1 APTNQDRQNERTQS
15 IMAELSPAHRNR
27 TGSLTASAKRTSPV
41 RQKKKQAFNQ
51 SLKARPVR
59 NLPGTQRVAV
69 VIPIPSNI
77 PSNNTQSKKKNKILP
92 SSNSVPNLAMPSRK
106 RTCPYPV
113 DTFESD
119 QQAEIVPRLRK
130 KTRQSG
136 PLLSPAPTSPIP
148 ATQQDPDSSD
158 DELLLRRSTN
168 TKTISKNKPLQL
180 PSPTSSHT
188 EFPVRT
194 RAKTRSLTR
203 RDEQEQAVPSST
215 PVKPRS
221 KKTISQTAPVNRVL
235 IDHSANDNQPTPRTR
250 DRTRQ
255 RPLSPSPSFNRSPE
269 NNKSIAHVQL
279 CGTGSDSDDD
289 QTTPAS
295 TSPIKAKLFTELAVE
310 SQSRKP
316 LRQRHSLSKPSKR
329 TGGDSTRGALCPA
342 GEETDR
348 IQSGRNSRR
357 IATSSVETTRRTLHQ
372 PEGTPE
378 PDNESELLRQI
389 ELMIP
394 HDSPTKSN
402 RNLLFKQKARIIPTQ
417 ENEDSIVSGVDE
429 RCFEVLRAAHLVD
442 KSDQSDDEEE
452 QPSETDDDLVAEELS
467 RQLLANT
474 NRSPRRLSS
483 VSPMEISSL
492 STNRIRRITRHTEQP
507 KTVNSPPKPTTT
519 KTKPVSPPKPTT
531 VKKVSSPAKVV
542 LDKDGFESSVALP
555 YLHDLLHH
563 LSGVKHLPIRIPE
576 ATSDALKPNPSQ
588 IFAILDQTPCL
599 VGHEDLE
606 IELRSILFRT
616 VTQQE
621 GNVLLLSGARGSGKT
636 AVVSRSISLLS
647 RPQICGTDSFITIKL
662 NGLIHNSDKVA
673 LKEMCRQL
681 FSSLA
686 SSKDTEQKRRLDQ
699 VNKELDTRQEDSSDE
714 YEAEEDD
721 DDDVFRGGVRRAT
734 QSSDQ
739 PKFTNYG
746 EVLKNLLDVLEPS
759 SSLSADLD
767 QKNKS
772 NNSKALVIILE
783 EFDLFSD
790 LDRQAFLYC
799 LLDSVQGNKR
809 KNGICVIGT
818 TSVVDCLDKLE
829 KRVKSRCQSRIRY
842 LHSPRTETERLELI
856 KSLLELPVPS
866 SVEPHNSS
874 DQKRKTFVSKWNELL
889 TSFLEDKHTRDWLAS
904 KFMLINDPLVQI
916 LQDLNGM
923 VSMIA
928 YQAKRTGQLKFPL
941 LNPIELFPTRATGA
955 GAGLAK
961 PMTMRST
968 TSISTSL
975 PWWSNALSIA
985 EYSVLI
991 ACKHL
996 TSSHHNGIFN
1006 LEMAWDIYRS
1016 HLKRLSLSLDSDPLS
1031 KTHRTDDTQFRPAV
1045 VRSQVYGRDA
1055 FELAW
1060 ERLQKLELIL
1070 PIETLNSRA
1079 AAMGKKKKASVTLGK
1094 RYELVKLVPFLSQID
1109 SVILGSSSNSNALPK
1124 IGLAHHLIKWAK
1136 NSSD

>member
-1 APTNQDRQNERTQS
+1 
-15 IMAELSPAHRNR
+15 MAELSPAHRNR

-51 SLKARPVR
+51 SIKARPVR

-402 RNLLFKQKARIIPTQ
+402 RNVLFKQKARIIPTQ

-467 RQLLANT
+467 RQLLADT

-492 STNRIRRITRHTEQP
+492 TTNRMRRITRHTEQP

-519 KTKPVSPPKPTT
+519 KTKLASPPKPTT

-542 LDKDGFESSVALP
+542 LDKDGFESSIALP

-576 ATSDALKPNPSQ
+576 ATSDALKPNSSQ

-606 IELRSILFRT
+606 IELRRS
-616 VTQQE
+616 QQE

-647 RPQICGTDSFITIKL
+647 HPQICGTDSFITIKL

-714 YEAEEDD
+714 CEAEEED

-734 QSSDQ
+734 PSSDQ

-759 SSLSADLD
+759 SSLSSDPD

-842 LHSPRTETERLELI
+842 LHSPRTEIERLELI
-856 KSLLELPVPS
+856 NPCSNFQSHLHL
-866 SVEPHNSS
+866 

-928 YQAKRTGQLKFPL
+928 YQAKRTGQLKFPV

-955 GAGLAK
+955 GARLAK

-1016 HLKRLSLSLDSDPLS
+1016 HLKRLSLSVDSDPLS
-1031 KTHRTDDTQFRPAV
+1031 KTHRIDDTQFRPAV

-1055 FELAW
+1055 FEL
-1060 ERLQKLELIL
+1060 
-1070 PIETLNSRA
+1070 SSSD
-1079 AAMGKKKKASVTLGK
+1079 GKKKKASVTLGK

-1109 SVILGSSSNSNALPK
+1109 SVILGSSSHSNALPK
-1124 IGLAHHLIKWAK
+1124 IGLAHHLIK
-1136 NSSD
+1136 SQC

>member
-1 APTNQDRQNERTQS
+1 
-15 IMAELSPAHRNR
+15 MAELSPANRNR

-51 SLKARPVR
+51 SIKARPVR

-69 VIPIPSNI
+69 VIPIPSNR
-77 PSNNTQSKKKNKILP
+77 PRNDTQSKKKNKILP

-136 PLLSPAPTSPIP
+136 PLLSPAPTSPIL
-148 ATQQDPDSSD
+148 ATQQDSDSSD

-203 RDEQEQAVPSST
+203 RDEQEQVVPSST

-250 DRTRQ
+250 GRPRQ

-269 NNKSIAHVQL
+269 NNKSTAHAQL

-289 QTTPAS
+289 QTTPA
-295 TSPIKAKLFTELAVE
+295 PPH
-310 SQSRKP
+310 Q
-316 LRQRHSLSKPSKR
+316 SKPSYSRSLLLSLNRGNHSVKSIVCR
-329 TGGDSTRGALCPA
+329 SPPNGPVGTPRGAPFVPLGKKQTVSSQA
-342 GEETDR
+342 ETR
-348 IQSGRNSRR
+348 AVSP
-357 IATSSVETTRRTLHQ
+357 HQ
-372 PEGTPE
+372 
-378 PDNESELLRQI
+378 
-389 ELMIP
+389 LMIP

-402 RNLLFKQKARIIPTQ
+402 RNVLFKQKARIIPTQ

-467 RQLLANT
+467 RQLLADT

-492 STNRIRRITRHTEQP
+492 TTNRMRRITRHTEQP

-519 KTKPVSPPKPTT
+519 KTKLASPPKPTT

-542 LDKDGFESSVALP
+542 LDKDGFESSIALP

-576 ATSDALKPNPSQ
+576 ANSDALKPNSSQ

-616 VTQQE
+616 VSQQE

-647 RPQICGTDSFITIKL
+647 HPQICGTDSFITIKL

-714 YEAEEDD
+714 CEAEEED

-734 QSSDQ
+734 PSSDQ

-759 SSLSADLD
+759 SSLSSDPD

-842 LHSPRTETERLELI
+842 LHSPRTEIERLELI
-856 KSLLELPVPS
+856 TSLLELPVPS
-866 SVEPHNSS
+866 SVEPHKSL

-928 YQAKRTGQLKFPL
+928 YQAKRTGQLKFPV

-955 GAGLAK
+955 GARLAK

-1016 HLKRLSLSLDSDPLS
+1016 HLKRLSLL
-1031 KTHRTDDTQFRPAV
+1031 
-1045 VRSQVYGRDA
+1045 YGRDA

-1124 IGLAHHLIKWAK
+1124 SVSLIILSIKEIAV
-1136 NSSD
+1136 NSCQEYVYVVHITHDKKQ

>member
-1 APTNQDRQNERTQS
+1 
-15 IMAELSPAHRNR
+15 MAELSPAHRNR

-130 KTRQSG
+130 KTPQSP
-136 PLLSPAPTSPIP
+136 PLSKTRTARTMSC
-148 ATQQDPDSSD
+148 
-158 DELLLRRSTN
+158 LLRRSTN

-357 IATSSVETTRRTLHQ
+357 IATSSVETTRRPLHQ

-467 RQLLANT
+467 RQFLTHGNFELINEQ
-474 NRSPRRLSS
+474 N
-483 VSPMEISSL
+483 
-492 STNRIRRITRHTEQP
+492 RRITRHTEQP

-519 KTKPVSPPKPTT
+519 KTKLSSPPKPTT

-542 LDKDGFESSVALP
+542 LDKDGFESSIALP

-563 LSGVKHLPIRIPE
+563 LQVSSIFRSESPKPTPTRSNPTRLRYSPSSIKLPVSLV
-576 ATSDALKPNPSQ
+576 TKTWKSNSFNPLQDGYSTGGKCLASIWSQ
-588 IFAILDQTPCL
+588 RQRKNCGCFTLHII
-599 VGHEDLE
+599 
-606 IELRSILFRT
+606 I
-616 VTQQE
+616 
-621 GNVLLLSGARGSGKT
+621 
-636 AVVSRSISLLS
+636 VSSSN
-647 RPQICGTDSFITIKL
+647 CGTDSFITIKL

-829 KRVKSRCQSRIRY
+829 KRVKSRCNRGSDTYITTHRDRTIRAYQIPARTSSPIFSRTPQSLIRNGRPFSN
-842 LHSPRTETERLELI
+842 LTRLERNGLYDC
-856 KSLLELPVPS
+856 VPS
-866 SVEPHNSS
+866 QTN
-874 DQKRKTFVSKWNELL
+874 
-889 TSFLEDKHTRDWLAS
+889 
-904 KFMLINDPLVQI
+904 
-916 LQDLNGM
+916 
-923 VSMIA
+923 
-928 YQAKRTGQLKFPL
+928 RTAQVPM

-955 GAGLAK
+955 GARLAK

-1016 HLKRLSLSLDSDPLS
+1016 HLKRLSSPSILIRYLRLIEPMILSSDPLLHGKDS
-1031 KTHRTDDTQFRPAV
+1031 K
-1045 VRSQVYGRDA
+1045 
-1055 FELAW
+1055 
-1060 ERLQKLELIL
+1060 
-1070 PIETLNSRA
+1070 N
-1079 AAMGKKKKASVTLGK
+1079 
-1094 RYELVKLVPFLSQID
+1094 
-1109 SVILGSSSNSNALPK
+1109 
-1124 IGLAHHLIKWAK
+1124 
-1136 NSSD
+1136 